1 MKMTIEKAIYQL
13 TDLIKDRESFMVG
26 DYDKSIY
33 DRDKEA
39 LQTAITALEKQ
50 VPKKP
55 LHRETEYYAHKVA
68 KGIKAPFCECGCLA
82 VDEENDCF
90 TYCPDCGQALD
101 WSGNDE

>member
-1 MKMTIEKAIYQL
+1 MTTEQAIYQL

-50 VPKKP
+50 LPKKP
-55 LHRETEYYAHKVA
+55 LYRETEYYAHKFA
-68 KGIKAPFCECGCLA
+68 KGIKAPFCECSRLA

-101 WSGNDE
+101 WSDENE

>member
-1 MKMTIEKAIYQL
+1 MTTEQAIYQL

-50 VPKKP
+50 VPKKVIW
-55 LHRETEYYAHKVA
+55 ESAKNGKIYAFYWACCPNCGNDICDEDNVELK
-68 KGIKAPFCECGCLA
+68 FC
-82 VDEENDCF
+82 
-90 TYCPDCGQALD
+90 TDCGQALD
-101 WSGNDE
+101 WEGNEDE

>member
-1 MKMTIEKAIYQL
+1 MTTEQAIYQL

-50 VPKKP
+50 VPKKVIWK
-55 LHRETEYYAHKVA
+55 YAFYWACCPNCKNN
-68 KGIKAPFCECGCLA
+68 IY
-82 VDEENDCF
+82 DEEKEKF
-90 TYCPDCGQALD
+90 KFCPDCGQALE
-101 WSGNDE
+101 WSDENE

>member
-50 VPKKP
+50 VPKKV
-55 LHRETEYYAHKVA
+55 LNLMLNDGDGYLIKVF
-68 KGIKAPFCECGCLA
+68 KGICP
-82 VDEENDCF
+82 
-90 TYCPDCGQALD
+90 YCQCIVVTNEYCSRCGQALE
-101 WSGNDE
+101 WSDENE